1 VSLNLEFDML
11 LKHCSSEISNE
22 THFVCF
28 EAFYIWDK
36 HAPGVNPEYVTA
48 MHDCVFPPLAEG
60 GPGGPG
66 RGPLGG
72 PGGFLCATAFKTS
85 LGDW

>member
-1 VSLNLEFDML
+1 MNAE
-11 LKHCSSEISNE
+11 H
-22 THFVCF
+22 
-28 EAFYIWDK
+28 
-36 HAPGVNPEYVTA
+36 VTA

-72 PGGFLCATAFKTS
+72 PGGPGGFLWATAFRTS